1 MHCDHAQHRGQYVHV
16 LIFLSW
22 CGILTVFDFVFL
34 IAGSFFKVVRV
45 RSIYC
50 CCWASV
56 SCNCYLL
63 GWGNMCEIIAI
74 WRRIL
79 ELIRGSSSSVGWV
92 LFLHSWGVVRWCS
105 KNSFCSC
112 VSLLSAAS
120 SYIDDTA
127 HTEN

>member
-1 MHCDHAQHRGQYVHV
+1 MSMFH
-16 LIFLSW
+16 IFLSW
-22 CGILTVFDFVFL
+22 FGVLMVFDLVFL
-34 IAGSFFKVVRV
+34 IAVSFFKVVRV

-79 ELIRGSSSSVGWV
+79 ELIGGRLPCWDRSFFP
-92 LFLHSWGVVRWCS
+92 LLERCEVVFE
-105 KNSFCSC
+105 KK
-112 VSLLSAAS
+112 
-120 SYIDDTA
+120 
-127 HTEN
+127 